1 MDWLGSIGGIEEI
14 LNKLLVFLFG
24 GFLQFNAV
32 LSTFNALRIKNNHSF
47 HSHKQCSDDSNS
59 EPETVEEA
67 VVNLSTCERI
77 QIYLIHSY
85 ECFNFCLGRV

>member
-32 LSTFNALRIKNNHSF
+32 LSTFNALTIKNDHTG
-47 HSHKQCSDDSNS
+47 HSHAQSSDESDKVV
-59 EPETVEEA
+59 TVEEA

-77 QIYLIHSY
+77 
-85 ECFNFCLGRV
+85 